1 MRPAG
6 SGCRDTGEANDGFC
20 DSGCRD
26 GGEPG
31 DAVSGRRDA
40 DADRSDVGDEACGSA
55 VNVDAAGNPAD
66 GVWEKSVNLSFLLM
80 LIKR

>member
-6 SGCRDTGEANDGFC
+6 SGCRDAGEANDGFC

-55 VNVDAAGNPAD
+55 VNVDAVNPAG